1 MKNKEIY
8 KVEKP
13 EVNGNV
19 INYEESRDK
28 KFTDLHEL
36 YNEWETTIRRSSI
49 NKVKEIRKNFVGER
63 HKLDHIIKEHK
74 LLSFGMKKFLKGKR
88 KIVTNLISICNERI
102 TLINKVINNG
112 TNLPPMAMKFI
123 DIAAKELD
131 CGVFQ
136 KILSKSIEDVKMNE
150 YQLSIV
156 KQFLED
162 KNYNK

>member
-1 MKNKEIY
+1 MRNKEIY

-13 EVNGNV
+13 DSDGNTMDYKNKNF
-19 INYEESRDK
+19 I
-28 KFTDLHEL
+28 DLHEY
-36 YNEWETTIRRSSI
+36 YNKWD
-49 NKVKEIRKNFVGER
+49 NKILNMSFNDIQNVRTKFVKERY
-63 HKLDHIIKEHK
+63 KLDHIIKNK
-74 LLSFGMKKFLKGKR
+74 QLSLGMKKFLKGKR
-88 KIVTNLISICNERI
+88 KIVTNLISRCNERI

-112 TNLPPMAMKFI
+112 TNLPMAMKFI

-136 KILSKSIEDVKMNE
+136 KILSKSIENVKMNE